1 MILRTIPNLLY
12 TIFYESQHKSSVAEG
27 HGTDYYI
34 SADVDILII
43 VSACRPFY
51 ERNRARVDFK
61 TCDGAWMNTGAGI
74 GIAPVSF
81 VVRKGGSV
89 GVTGDEVGMVQLS
102 PVSHALFYKLS
113 LAVVSGSACRVLDSG
128 KLQWFPDVPDKPAGQ
143 LP

>member
-1 MILRTIPNLLY
+1 MILRTILNLLY

-61 TCDGAWMNTGAGI
+61 TCDGAWMNTG
-74 GIAPVSF
+74 
-81 VVRKGGSV
+81 SV
-89 GVTGDEVGMVQLS
+89 
-102 PVSHALFYKLS
+102 S
-113 LAVVSGSACRVLDSG
+113 LACHMCSYIYRCYHT
-128 KLQWFPDVPDKPAGQ
+128 FPDV
-143 LP
+143 